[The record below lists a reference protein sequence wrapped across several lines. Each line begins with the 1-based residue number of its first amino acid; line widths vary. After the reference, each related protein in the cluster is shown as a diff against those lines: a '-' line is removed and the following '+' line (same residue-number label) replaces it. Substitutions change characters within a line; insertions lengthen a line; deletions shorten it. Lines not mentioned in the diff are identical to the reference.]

1 MRSPSRHALASIAT
15 AALLGASA
23 NALAQS
29 SVDATSASEKA
40 GENAGEKAGEKA
52 GGAMADSE
60 PVSSFIRSRQT
71 DGFMAFETA
80 TRVYRRP
87 DGTGPVVA
95 LVGVVHIGDKR
106 YYDEIVRIL
115 EQSEVVLYESVL
127 PRGAFG
133 TRGATD
139 LERQRKTQDAMIFL
153 RGLAQGFERAN
164 GRAPRSLA
172 ELRAFTVSRDTR
184 LARPFDLACVDGWG
198 GRVGF
203 AAAGERAYAFV
214 SLGSDAARGGADA
227 ALDLVLP
234 RLVLPRI
241 VLPRPVLPRRGDATA
256 ANADS
261 VKSTAA
267 KDEQRDLYK
276 EFADALGVALQVR
289 SIDYDRAGWEPAD
302 LPMEELL
309 DRLWKRGERSVT
321 LEMLSQRDGIAQGML
336 RFFLSL
342 VSQSRDFKKMVITAL
357 GTRDAREAQGGGA
370 LSDVDER
377 IIIHER
383 NDAVID
389 ELAHVL
395 GRADAPSSVAIFYGA
410 AHMGDFEPTLRERW
424 GLEPAEATWSV
435 AMSVEEWSAE
445 RIDARIKM
453 FEGLREKT
461 LAHDPAGAYPAC
473 ARYEWR
479 IEELQ
484 SRAASIAA
492 SR

>member
-29 SVDATSASEKA
+29 SVDATSAGEKA
-40 GENAGEKAGEKA
+40 GENASEKA

-227 ALDLVLP
+227 ALDL
-234 RLVLPRI
+234 
-241 VLPRPVLPRRGDATA
+241 VLPRRGDATA

>member
-1 MRSPSRHALASIAT
+1 MRS
-15 AALLGASA
+15 
-23 NALAQS
+23 
-29 SVDATSASEKA
+29 
-40 GENAGEKAGEKA
+40 
-52 GGAMADSE
+52 
-60 PVSSFIRSRQT
+60 RSRQLLASLASATLLGTAAHAGALATAGTQAVDERSGERMDDPEQFSTFTRSRKT
-71 DGFMAFETA
+71 DGFTAFETA

-87 DGTGPVVA
+87 DGTGPTVA
-95 LVGVVHIGDKR
+95 LVGVVHIGDTR
-106 YYDEIVRIL
+106 YYDEIVGIL
-115 EQSEVVLYESVL
+115 EQSEIVLYESVL

-133 TRGATD
+133 TRGTTD

-153 RGLAQGFERAN
+153 RGLAERFERAN
-164 GRAPRSLA
+164 GRAPGSLA
-172 ELRAFTVSRDTR
+172 ELRAFIVSRDTR
-184 LARPFDLACVDGWG
+184 LSRPFDLACVDGWG
-198 GRVGF
+198 GRIGF
-203 AAAGERAYAFV
+203 AAAGARAYAFV
-214 SLGSDAARGGADA
+214 SLGADGARGGTDA

-234 RLVLPRI
+234 RLAAKLAGP
-241 VLPRPVLPRRGDATA
+241 D
-256 ANADS
+256 ANAAQATS
-261 VKSTAA
+261 AKPNAA

-276 EFADALGVALQVR
+276 EFADALGVSLQVR

-342 VSQSRDFKKMVITAL
+342 VSQSREFKKTVIQAL
-357 GTRDAREAQGGGA
+357 GAADSGEARGRGGLG
-370 LSDVDER
+370 DVDAR

-395 GRADAPSSVAIFYGA
+395 GRAGAPSSVAIFYGA

-435 AMSVEEWSAE
+435 AMSVDEWNAE
-445 RIDARIKM
+445 KIDARIKM
-453 FEGLREKT
+453 FEGLRETT

-479 IEELQ
+479 LAELRG
-484 SRAASIAA
+484 RAAALSATRA
-492 SR
+492 E

>member
-29 SVDATSASEKA
+29 SVDATSAGEKA
-40 GENAGEKAGEKA
+40 GENAGEKA

-234 RLVLPRI
+234 RL
-241 VLPRPVLPRRGDATA
+241 VLPRRGDATA

>member
-23 NALAQS
+23 SALAQPS
-29 SVDATSASEKA
+29 LDGTS
-40 GENAGEKAGEKA
+40 AGEKAGEV
-52 GGAMADSE
+52 MADSE
-60 PVSSFIRSRQT
+60 AVSSFIRSRKT
-71 DGFMAFETA
+71 DGFVAFETA

-106 YYDEIVRIL
+106 YYDEIVGIL
-115 EQSEVVLYESVL
+115 EQSEIVLYESVL

-153 RGLAQGFERAN
+153 RGLAERFERAN

-198 GRVGF
+198 GRIGF
-203 AAAGERAYAFV
+203 AAAGDRAYAFV
-214 SLGSDAARGGADA
+214 SLGSDATRGGADA

-234 RLVLPRI
+234 RLVLPRL
-241 VLPRPVLPRRGDATA
+241 VFPRDAAATA
-256 ANADS
+256 TNPDS
-261 VKSTAA
+261 AKSTAA

-276 EFADALGVALQVR
+276 EFADALGVSLQVR

-309 DRLWKRGERSVT
+309 DRLWRRGERSVT
-321 LEMLSQRDGIAQGML
+321 LEMLSQRDGIGQGML

-342 VSQSRDFKKMVITAL
+342 VSQSREFKKMVIQAL
-357 GTRDAREAQGGGA
+357 GTRDAGETRGGGG

-395 GRADAPSSVAIFYGA
+395 ARADAPSSVAIFYGA
-410 AHMGDFEPTLRERW
+410 AHMADFEPTLRERW

-445 RIDARIKM
+445 RINARIKM